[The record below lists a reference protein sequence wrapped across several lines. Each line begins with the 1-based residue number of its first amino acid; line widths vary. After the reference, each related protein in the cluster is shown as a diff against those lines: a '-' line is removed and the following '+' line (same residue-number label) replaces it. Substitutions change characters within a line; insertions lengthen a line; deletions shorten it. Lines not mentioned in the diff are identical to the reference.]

1 MKITLTIG
9 WKEVQ
14 QQIDLRNFYMGEA
27 IKRREADGDIMQSC
41 SDDKELLVSFANM
54 ACNGLITA
62 AALRSHIIN
71 FGIDNNNITIMFEAD
86 DDIFL
91 SSKIVSYLPI
101 NKPILAVSG
110 KNSPVRG
117 IMSGLYSIQHCYNQK
132 EDAYRAMKACVSAI
146 GKGIDDRKSRLYEF
160 DADTVAKKIYC
171 VIN

>member
-1 MKITLTIG
+1 MKTTLTIG

-14 QQIDLRNFYMGEA
+14 QEIDLRNFYMGEA

-86 DDIFL
+86 DDCHELLLPRIQKSITDFL
-91 SSKIVSYLPI
+91 VNEIIIQWLLLR
-101 NKPILAVSG
+101 KPQMAQTYIYMRDGLCNNAIKLIAKMCNPQRIHRRATDLG
-110 KNSPVRG
+110 G
-117 IMSGLYSIQHCYNQK
+117 I
-132 EDAYRAMKACVSAI
+132 
-146 GKGIDDRKSRLYEF
+146 
-160 DADTVAKKIYC
+160 
-171 VIN
+171 

>member
-1 MKITLTIG
+1 MRITLTIG

-86 DDIFL
+86 DDCHDHLLPRIQKSITDFL
-91 SSKIVSYLPI
+91 SMMDFL
-101 NKPILAVSG
+101 
-110 KNSPVRG
+110 
-117 IMSGLYSIQHCYNQK
+117 
-132 EDAYRAMKACVSAI
+132 SAI
-146 GKGIDDRKSRLYEF
+146 SIGCFVNFLMITSLLPPLFFWCR
-160 DADTVAKKIYC
+160 
-171 VIN
+171 